1 MLSRRSKINLA
12 MSAVVLLLALGVYL
26 TPGTDVGGKSVP
38 LTGIEPADVVRIR
51 IANREGGNVE
61 LERQEAGWVLTSPY
75 RMKAD
80 AARISG
86 LLRIATTPSH
96 LQLAAENR
104 DLGAYGLVTP
114 IGSIELNGTEIA
126 FGSTEPVHRRRYVL
140 VDGRINLIDDGFYH
154 HLMAKPGAF
163 AEKPQPQDSAGSG
176 EQEFTTEAQRT
187 QRQENE
193 KGE

>member
-26 TPGTDVGGKSVP
+26 TPGTDPGEQSVP

-51 IANREGGNVE
+51 IENRLGHIA
-61 LERQEAGWVLTSPY
+61 LEKQETEWVVASPY
-75 RMKAD
+75 RMQAD